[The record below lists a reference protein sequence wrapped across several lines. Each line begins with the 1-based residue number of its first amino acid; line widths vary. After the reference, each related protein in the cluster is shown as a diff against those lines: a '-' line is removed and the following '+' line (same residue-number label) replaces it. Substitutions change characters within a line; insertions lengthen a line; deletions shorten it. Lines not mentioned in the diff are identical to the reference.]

1 MSTLPT
7 VWIVEDNAGFRRAVV
22 RALERS
28 TQFLCPQQ
36 FGNKRQ
42 LLHALKLATPEE
54 FPKILLLDVGLPDG
68 SGLDAIREV
77 RDIAPDCH
85 VLILTVFEDPEKIT
99 LAICNGAQGYL
110 LKTAPM
116 AEILPAIHQ
125 SLAGGVPMT
134 PSIAHRVLS
143 LFSTFAPKKS
153 EYGLSDRE
161 KETLELIV
169 RGFMRKNIADELS
182 LSLHTVDT
190 YLRRIYRKLEVNTR
204 SSAVAKAIK
213 EGLV

>member
-1 MSTLPT
+1 MTMLPT
-7 VWIVEDNAGFRRAVV
+7 VWILEDNASFRRAVA

-28 TQFLCPQQ
+28 NEFLCPQQ
-36 FGNKRQ
+36 FDNKRQ
-42 LLHALKLATPEE
+42 LLQALKLATPEE
-54 FPKILLLDVGLPDG
+54 FPKILLLDVALPDG
-68 SGLDAIREV
+68 SGLDVIHEV
-77 RDIAPDCH
+77 RDRAPECH
-85 VLILTVFEDPEKIT
+85 VLILTVFEDPDKIT
-99 LAICNGAQGYL
+99 RAICNGAKGYL

-116 AEILPAIHQ
+116 TELIPAIHQ

-153 EYGLSDRE
+153 EYGLSERE

-169 RGFMRKNIADELS
+169 RGFMRKNIADELQ